1 MKSKKQ
7 AKRNNIHKKSK
18 DEDEDDIIEIK
29 DISLKKLIKPISL
42 KKQKENI
49 ENDSSEATT
58 PYKRRFKRKKTSDD
72 MIEIMNVELKKSRPK
87 RLVKEIS
94 LKKERKKEK
103 LSKQSKLTRKEK
115 SPIKKFK
122 KIRNISEINQS
133 EEDDSKVTKE
143 VEGISMI
150 KNMFKTPI
158 KKSLKNRMRII
169 HSYDRKS
176 KNKTKRNKK
185 NEKIQQIEL
194 SEDSENESS
203 QGKGSIK
210 TSLKWEKSDKD
221 LNSSFS
227 FSEKS
232 SLGYT
237 TIKKLNKKKKNKSYD
252 RISRSTLK
260 LRSKKETKKKS
271 LLGKKR
277 KAGKNITKLITP
289 KKRPVKMENQS
300 KITQKLKSPIQNK
313 ASKIRSKTP
322 SKSMSRTKKLHRN
335 SKRDYIEPE
344 LIILDK
350 LITKHGLEKV
360 LDYLCKPKLK
370 RKGKFDCYL
379 EEFKDSI
386 SNERTNFILYKMIFS
401 YFNSKI
407 KDIENLIHGQK
418 RSISAIK
425 SSIKNKLKKISN
437 SENEKFVPKQLIKD
451 NNTSF
456 SLNQQKEEDSLI
468 EIETD
473 DIEILDNNGKSEE
486 KESSIGKDKNDNS
499 IILNEEEKDSTS
511 IGSHYNKNVDGKIY
525 KYQAYY
531 LDGKGHAIF
540 KCYDD
545 KCSGMGIY
553 ELDTMNFE
561 KTKPH
566 NLKHM
571 DHEFI
576 RCCEKD
582 ISDIFKELTEKNKSN
597 AQVFKVKGEK
607 TIKYY

>member
-1 MKSKKQ
+1 MKSKKL
-7 AKRNNIHKKSK
+7 AKRNNIHKKNK
-18 DEDEDDIIEIK
+18 DEEEDDIIEIK
-29 DISLKKLIKPISL
+29 DISLKKLIKPLSL
-42 KKQKENI
+42 KKQKENS
-49 ENDSSEATT
+49 EDDSSEAAT
-58 PYKRRFKRKKTSDD
+58 PYKRRYKRKKTSDD
-72 MIEIMNVELKKSRPK
+72 MIEIMNVELKKPRHK
-87 RLVKEIS
+87 KIVNEIS
-94 LKKERKKEK
+94 LKKEK
-103 LSKQSKLTRKEK
+103 LSKQSKLARKEK
-115 SPIKKFK
+115 SPIKKLK
-122 KIRNISEINQS
+122 KPKNINEINQS
-133 EEDDSKVTKE
+133 EDDDSKVTKE

-158 KKSLKNRMRII
+158 KKSLKNRMRIS

-176 KNKTKRNKK
+176 KNNTKRNKK
-185 NEKIQQIEL
+185 KEKIQQIEL

-203 QGKGSIK
+203 QEKGSIK
-210 TSLKWEKSDKD
+210 TSLKRERSDKSLD
-221 LNSSFS
+221 SSFS
-227 FSEKS
+227 FSEKN
-232 SLGYT
+232 SLGYM
-237 TIKKLNKKKKNKSYD
+237 TIKKLQEKKKNKSYN

-277 KAGKNITKLITP
+277 KAGKKITKLISP
-289 KKRPVKMENQS
+289 KKRPAKMENHS
-300 KITQKLKSPIQNK
+300 KITQKLKSPFQ
-313 ASKIRSKTP
+313 SKTSKVRSKTP
-322 SKSMSRTKKLHRN
+322 SKSMSRMKKLN
-335 SKRDYIEPE
+335 KKSKRGSIEPE

-360 LDYLCKPKLK
+360 LDYLCKPKLN
-370 RKGKFDCYL
+370 RKGKFDYYL

-425 SSIKNKLKKISN
+425 SSIKNKLNNIPN
-437 SENEKFVPKQLIKD
+437 SENEKFAPKQLIKD

-456 SLNQQKEEDSLI
+456 SLNKKKEEDSLI

-561 KTKPH
+561 KIKPH

>member
-18 DEDEDDIIEIK
+18 DEDDIIEIK
-29 DISLKKLIKPISL
+29 DISLKKLIKPLSL
-42 KKQKENI
+42 KKQKENS
-49 ENDSSEATT
+49 ENDSSEDTT
-58 PYKRRFKRKKTSDD
+58 PYKRSYKRKKTSDD
-72 MIEIMNVELKKSRPK
+72 MIEIMNVELQKPRHK
-87 RLVKEIS
+87 RLVKNNS
-94 LKKERKKEK
+94 LNKERKKEK
-103 LSKQSKLTRKEK
+103 SSKQSKLTRKGK
-115 SPIKKFK
+115 SPLKRLKRLKYI
-122 KIRNISEINQS
+122 NEINQS
-133 EEDDSKVTKE
+133 EEDDDSKVSKE
-143 VEGISMI
+143 EEGISKI

-158 KKSLKNRMRII
+158 KKCNRNRMRTI
-169 HSYDRKS
+169 HSFDRKTKKS
-176 KNKTKRNKK
+176 TKRNKK
-185 NEKIQQIEL
+185 KEKIQQIEL
-194 SEDSENESS
+194 SEDSENETS
-203 QGKGSIK
+203 QEKGSIK
-210 TSLKWEKSDKD
+210 TSLKREKSDND
-221 LNSSFS
+221 LDSSFS
-227 FSEKS
+227 FSERN
-232 SLGYT
+232 SLGYM
-237 TIKKLNKKKKNKSYD
+237 TIKKVHEKKRNKSFD
-252 RISRSTLK
+252 KISRSTLK
-260 LRSKKETKKKS
+260 LRSKRETKKKS

-277 KAGKNITKLITP
+277 KAGKKITKLITP
-289 KKRPVKMENQS
+289 KKRPVKKGNKS
-300 KITQKLKSPIQNK
+300 KITHKTKSPFQSK
-313 ASKIRSKTP
+313 ASKARSKTP
-322 SKSMSRTKKLHRN
+322 SKSIPRIKKLN
-335 SKRDYIEPE
+335 KYLKKSNIEPE

-350 LITKHGLEKV
+350 LISMHGLEKV

-370 RKGKFDCYL
+370 RKGKFDSYL

-407 KDIENLIHGQK
+407 KDIENTIHGQK

-425 SSIKNKLKKISN
+425 SSIKNKLNKISN
-437 SENEKFVPKQLIKD
+437 TENEKFISKQLIKD
-451 NNTSF
+451 NSTSF
-456 SLNQQKEEDSLI
+456 SLNQHKEEDSLI

-486 KESSIGKDKNDNS
+486 KENSIVKVKNDNS
-499 IILNEEEKDSTS
+499 IILNEDSTS
-511 IGSHYNKNVDGKIY
+511 IGSHYNKNGDGKIY

-553 ELDTMNFE
+553 ELDTMNFL

-566 NLKHM
+566 SLKHM

>member
-1 MKSKKQ
+1 MNVELKKPGH
-7 AKRNNIHKKSK
+7 KRLV
-18 DEDEDDIIEIK
+18 K
-29 DISLKKLIKPISL
+29 DISLKK
-42 KKQKENI
+42 EG
-49 ENDSSEATT
+49 
-58 PYKRRFKRKKTSDD
+58 KR
-72 MIEIMNVELKKSRPK
+72 EKSPVRT
-87 RLVKEIS
+87 
-94 LKKERKKEK
+94 K
-103 LSKQSKLTRKEK
+103 LNKKEK
-115 SPIKKFK
+115 SPIKKLK
-122 KIRNISEINQS
+122 KQKYISEINQS

-143 VEGISMI
+143 DEGISKI

-158 KKSLKNRMRII
+158 KKCFKNRMRII
-169 HSYDRKS
+169 QSYDRKS
-176 KNKTKRNKK
+176 KKNTKRNKK
-185 NEKIQQIEL
+185 KEKIQQIEL
-194 SEDSENESS
+194 SENSESESS
-203 QGKGSIK
+203 KEKGSIK
-210 TSLKWEKSDKD
+210 TSLKREKTDSESD
-221 LNSSFS
+221 SSFS

-232 SLGYT
+232 SLGYM
-237 TIKKLNKKKKNKSYD
+237 TIKRLQEKNKNNSYD
-252 RISRSTLK
+252 KISRSTLK

-277 KAGKNITKLITP
+277 KAGKKINKLITP

-300 KITQKLKSPIQNK
+300 KITNKMKSPFQ
-313 ASKIRSKTP
+313 SKISKVRAKTP
-322 SKSMSRTKKLHRN
+322 SKSMQRMKKLYKY
-335 SKRDYIEPE
+335 SKKGNIEPE

-360 LDYLCKPKLK
+360 LDYLCKPKIK
-370 RKGKFDCYL
+370 RKGKFDSYL

-407 KDIENLIHGQK
+407 KDIENLIHSQK
-418 RSISAIK
+418 RSISALK
-425 SSIKNKLKKISN
+425 SSINYKLNKISN
-437 SENEKFVPKQLIKD
+437 SENEKFAPKQLIKD
-451 NNTSF
+451 NSTSF
-456 SLNQQKEEDSLI
+456 SLTQKKEDDSLI

-486 KESSIGKDKNDNS
+486 KENSIGKDKNDNS
-499 IILNEEEKDSTS
+499 VILNDNEKDSTS
-511 IGSHYNKNVDGKIY
+511 IGSHYNKNGDGKIY

-561 KTKPH
+561 KIKPH
-566 NLKHM
+566 TLKHM

>member
-1 MKSKKQ
+1 
-7 AKRNNIHKKSK
+7 
-18 DEDEDDIIEIK
+18 
-29 DISLKKLIKPISL
+29 
-42 KKQKENI
+42 
-49 ENDSSEATT
+49 
-58 PYKRRFKRKKTSDD
+58 
-72 MIEIMNVELKKSRPK
+72 
-87 RLVKEIS
+87 
-94 LKKERKKEK
+94 
-103 LSKQSKLTRKEK
+103 
-115 SPIKKFK
+115 
-122 KIRNISEINQS
+122 
-133 EEDDSKVTKE
+133 
-143 VEGISMI
+143 
-150 KNMFKTPI
+150 
-158 KKSLKNRMRII
+158 
-169 HSYDRKS
+169 
-176 KNKTKRNKK
+176 
-185 NEKIQQIEL
+185 
-194 SEDSENESS
+194 
-203 QGKGSIK
+203 
-210 TSLKWEKSDKD
+210 
-221 LNSSFS
+221 
-227 FSEKS
+227 
-232 SLGYT
+232 
-237 TIKKLNKKKKNKSYD
+237 
-252 RISRSTLK
+252 
-260 LRSKKETKKKS
+260 
-271 LLGKKR
+271 
-277 KAGKNITKLITP
+277 
-289 KKRPVKMENQS
+289 MENQS
-300 KITQKLKSPIQNK
+300 KITHKTKSPFQSK
-313 ASKIRSKTP
+313 TSKIRSKTP
-322 SKSMSRTKKLHRN
+322 SKSMLGMKKLHKN
-335 SKRDYIEPE
+335 SKRSNIEPE

-350 LITKHGLEKV
+350 LIAKHGLEKV
-360 LDYLCKPKLK
+360 LDYFCKPKLS
-370 RKGKFDCYL
+370 RKGKFDYYL

-425 SSIKNKLKKISN
+425 SSIKNKLNKISN
-437 SENEKFVPKQLIKD
+437 SENEKFAPKQLIKE
-451 NNTSF
+451 NSTSF
-456 SLNQQKEEDSLI
+456 ALNQQKEDDSLI

-486 KESSIGKDKNDNS
+486 KENSIGKDKNDNS

>member
-7 AKRNNIHKKSK
+7 AKRNNIHKKNK

-29 DISLKKLIKPISL
+29 DITLTKLIKPLAL
-42 KKQKENI
+42 KKQKENS
-49 ENDSSEATT
+49 ENDSSEATN
-58 PYKRRFKRKKTSDD
+58 PYKRRYKRKKTSDD
-72 MIEIMNVELKKSRPK
+72 MIEIMNVELKKTRHR
-87 RLVKEIS
+87 RLVKQIS

-103 LSKQSKLTRKEK
+103 SSIQSKLTKKEK
-115 SPIKKFK
+115 SPIKKLK
-122 KIRNISEINQS
+122 KAKYISEINRS
-133 EEDDSKVTKE
+133 EDDDSKATKE
-143 VEGISMI
+143 DDGISMI

-158 KKSLKNRMRII
+158 KKSLKNRMKII
-169 HSYDRKS
+169 HSYDRKN
-176 KNKTKRNKK
+176 KNNTKRNKK
-185 NEKIQQIEL
+185 KEKIQQIEL

-203 QGKGSIK
+203 QEKGSIK
-210 TSLKWEKSDKD
+210 TSLKREKSDND
-221 LNSSFS
+221 LDSSFS
-227 FSEKS
+227 LSDKS
-232 SLGYT
+232 SLGYMT
-237 TIKKLNKKKKNKSYD
+237 MKKLRDKKKNKSHD
-252 RISRSTLK
+252 KIPRSTLK
-260 LRSKKETKKKS
+260 LRSKKETKKN

-277 KAGKNITKLITP
+277 KAGKKITKLITP
-289 KKRPVKMENQS
+289 KKRPVKKENLS
-300 KITQKLKSPIQNK
+300 KITKKSKSPFQSK
-313 ASKIRSKTP
+313 TSKIRSKTP
-322 SKSMSRTKKLHRN
+322 SKSIIGMKKLHKN
-335 SKRDYIEPE
+335 SKRSNIEPE

-360 LDYLCKPKLK
+360 LDYFCKPKLK
-370 RKGKFDCYL
+370 RKGKFDSYL

-386 SNERTNFILYKMIFS
+386 SNERNNFILYKMIFS

-418 RSISAIK
+418 RSISALK
-425 SSIKNKLKKISN
+425 SSIKYKLNKISN
-437 SENEKFVPKQLIKD
+437 SENEKYAPKQLIKE
-451 NNTSF
+451 NSTAF
-456 SLNQQKEEDSLI
+456 SLNQQKEDDSLI

-473 DIEILDNNGKSEE
+473 DIEILDYNIKSEE
-486 KESSIGKDKNDNS
+486 KENSIGKDNNDNS
-499 IILNEEEKDSTS
+499 IMLNEEVKDSTS

-525 KYQAYY
+525 KYQAYR

>member
-1 MKSKKQ
+1 MKSKKL
-7 AKRNNIHKKSK
+7 AKRNNIHKKNK
-18 DEDEDDIIEIK
+18 DEEEDDIIEIK
-29 DISLKKLIKPISL
+29 DISLKKLIKPLSL
-42 KKQKENI
+42 KKQKENS
-49 ENDSSEATT
+49 EDDSSEATT
-58 PYKRRFKRKKTSDD
+58 PYKRRYKRKKTSDD
-72 MIEIMNVELKKSRPK
+72 MIEIMNVELQKPRHKKI
-87 RLVKEIS
+87 VNEIS
-94 LKKERKKEK
+94 LKKEK
-103 LSKQSKLTRKEK
+103 LSKQSKLAKKEK
-115 SPIKKFK
+115 SPIKKLK
-122 KIRNISEINQS
+122 KPKNINEINQS
-133 EEDDSKVTKE
+133 EDDDSKVTKE

-158 KKSLKNRMRII
+158 KKSLKNRMRIS

-176 KNKTKRNKK
+176 KNNTKRNKK
-185 NEKIQQIEL
+185 KEKIQQIEL

-203 QGKGSIK
+203 QEKGSIK
-210 TSLKWEKSDKD
+210 TSLKRERSDKSLD
-221 LNSSFS
+221 SSFS

-232 SLGYT
+232 SLGYM
-237 TIKKLNKKKKNKSYD
+237 TIKKLQEKKKNKSYN

-277 KAGKNITKLITP
+277 KAGKKITKLISP
-289 KKRPVKMENQS
+289 KKRPAKMENHS
-300 KITQKLKSPIQNK
+300 KITQKLKSPFQ
-313 ASKIRSKTP
+313 SKTSKVRSKTP
-322 SKSMSRTKKLHRN
+322 SKSMSRMKKLN
-335 SKRDYIEPE
+335 KKSKRGSIEPE

-360 LDYLCKPKLK
+360 LDYLCKPKLN
-370 RKGKFDCYL
+370 RKGKFDYYL

-425 SSIKNKLKKISN
+425 SSIKNKLNNIPN
-437 SENEKFVPKQLIKD
+437 SENEKFAPKQLIKD

-456 SLNQQKEEDSLI
+456 SLNKKKEEDSLI

-561 KTKPH
+561 KIKPH